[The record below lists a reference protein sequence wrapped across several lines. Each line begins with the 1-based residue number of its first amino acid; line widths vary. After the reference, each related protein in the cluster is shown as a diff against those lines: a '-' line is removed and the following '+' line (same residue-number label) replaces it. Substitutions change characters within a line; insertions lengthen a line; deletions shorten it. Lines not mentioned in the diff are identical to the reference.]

1 MYYSKEMSSN
11 HLLFRG
17 LKAYLSKWKARGFDN
32 DVKRLVSLLEAG
44 SIAQAEQMVRK
55 LKNENYDYSLSS
67 WYCYCFLTPGYG
79 LLSVSLHCLLSV
91 SLHCKVVGSNF
102 FGYLFVLCLVLLNF
116 RGHYR

>member
-1 MYYSKEMSSN
+1 MTDTIHKTKGLQTLPSPPQGLGDLEPNEQGEAFTTSFQYYSSDSVSSNKRCIMSSN

-55 LKNENYDYSLSS
+55 LKNYNYDYS
-67 WYCYCFLTPGYG
+67 
-79 LLSVSLHCLLSV
+79 
-91 SLHCKVVGSNF
+91 
-102 FGYLFVLCLVLLNF
+102 
-116 RGHYR
+116 

>member
-1 MYYSKEMSSN
+1 MSSN

-55 LKNENYDYSLSS
+55 LKNENHDYS
-67 WYCYCFLTPGYG
+67 
-79 LLSVSLHCLLSV
+79 
-91 SLHCKVVGSNF
+91 
-102 FGYLFVLCLVLLNF
+102 
-116 RGHYR
+116 